1 MNLKEIGR
9 KIKSQRQYIG
19 LTQEQLSELVNI
31 TPAYLSG
38 IESGNKVA
46 SIKVMLAIANEL
58 DMSLD
63 YMLLNDI
70 KNDSD
75 HTKIDCNII
84 EFKHILKELNDRDL
98 IDNFVAYS
106 RAISKEMIN
115 RKTKKN

>member
-58 DMSLD
+58 NMSLD

-70 KNDSD
+70 KNDSE

-84 EFKHILKELNDRDL
+84 EFKHILKELNDREL

-115 RKTKKN
+115 RKIKKN